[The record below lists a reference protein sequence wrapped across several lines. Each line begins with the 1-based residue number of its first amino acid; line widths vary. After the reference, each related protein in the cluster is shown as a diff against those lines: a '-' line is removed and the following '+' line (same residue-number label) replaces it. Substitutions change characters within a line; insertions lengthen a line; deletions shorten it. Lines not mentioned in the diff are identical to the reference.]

1 MTMQLTNLKVVTV
14 TLNPALD
21 LTGHLQILTK
31 GTVNQVQHCALEPA
45 GKGVNVAKVLAELGA
60 EVTATGFLGIENQA
74 PFCQLF
80 ERSNIQD
87 KFIRVQGATRI
98 NVKLVESSSQV
109 SDINFPGVS
118 VTAAAIVEFETMLAN
133 LSLDHDVFVIAGSL
147 PIGVTPEQCAKW
159 ITQLQQTGKKVFFD
173 SSNAAL
179 SEGIAVQPWLIK
191 PNDEELAQWASNA
204 KDTKGAK
211 GAKDAKGASI
221 ADRSLVEIAELL
233 ASTGIAN
240 VVVSLGADGVMWLNH
255 EGWLQAKPPKMA
267 VVSTVGAG
275 DTLVAGLCWGQLNNW
290 GKKQT
295 LRFATAL
302 SALAVTQVGVGVKDI
317 NEVITMSERITIGE

>member
-31 GTVNQVQHCALEPA
+31 GAVNQVQHCALEPA

-118 VTAAAIVEFETMLAN
+118 VTAAAY
-133 LSLDHDVFVIAGSL
+133 
-147 PIGVTPEQCAKW
+147 C
-159 ITQLQQTGKKVFFD
+159 
-173 SSNAAL
+173 
-179 SEGIAVQPWLIK
+179 
-191 PNDEELAQWASNA
+191 
-204 KDTKGAK
+204 
-211 GAKDAKGASI
+211 
-221 ADRSLVEIAELL
+221 
-233 ASTGIAN
+233 
-240 VVVSLGADGVMWLNH
+240 
-255 EGWLQAKPPKMA
+255 
-267 VVSTVGAG
+267 
-275 DTLVAGLCWGQLNNW
+275 
-290 GKKQT
+290 
-295 LRFATAL
+295 
-302 SALAVTQVGVGVKDI
+302 
-317 NEVITMSERITIGE
+317 

>member
-1 MTMQLTNLKVVTV
+1 MTIQLTKLKVVTV

-21 LTGHLQILTK
+21 LTGHLRMLTK

-60 EVTATGFLGIENQA
+60 EVTATGFLGIENAA

-80 ERSNIQD
+80 ERSNITD

-118 VTAAAIVEFETMLAN
+118 VSAAAIVEFETMLAN

-147 PIGVTPEQCAKW
+147 PIGVTPEQCANW
-159 ITQLQQTGKKVFFD
+159 IAQLQQAGKKVFFD

-179 SEGIAVQPWLIK
+179 SAGIVVQPWLIK
-191 PNDEELAQWASNA
+191 PNDEELAHWAE
-204 KDTKGAK
+204 D
-211 GAKDAKGASI
+211 AKDADGASM
-221 ADRSLVEIAELL
+221 ADKTVVEIAEQLFG
-233 ASTGIAN
+233 TGITN
-240 VVVSLGADGVMWLNH
+240 VVVSLGPDGVMWLNH
-255 EGWLQAKPPKMA
+255 EGWLQAKPPTMD

-275 DTLVAGLCWGQLNNW
+275 DTLVAGMCWGQLNNW
-290 GKKQT
+290 DKNQT
-295 LRFATAL
+295 LSFATAL
-302 SALAVTQVGVGVKDI
+302 SALAVTQVGVGVNDI
-317 NEVITMSERITIGE
+317 NEVITLSERITICE

>member
-1 MTMQLTNLKVVTV
+1 MIMQLTTLKVVTV

-21 LTGHLQILTK
+21 LTGHLQTLAK
-31 GTVNQVQHCALEPA
+31 GTVNQVNHCALEPA

-60 EVTATGFLGIENQA
+60 DVTATGFLGVENEA

-80 ERSNIQD
+80 ERTKITD

-98 NVKLVESSSQV
+98 NVKLVEANSQV

-118 VTAAAIVEFETMLAN
+118 VTAAALVEFETMLFN
-133 LSLDHDVFVIAGSL
+133 LSLSHDVFIIAGSL
-147 PIGVTPEQCAKW
+147 PVGVSPEVCANW
-159 ITQLQQTGKKVFFD
+159 IEKLQQAGKKVFFD

-179 SEGIAVQPWLIK
+179 SAGLAVKPWLIK
-191 PNDEELAQWASNA
+191 PNDEELAHWAESSA
-204 KDTKGAK
+204 Q
-211 GAKDAKGASI
+211 
-221 ADRSLVEIAELL
+221 ADKSLTEIAQQL
-233 ASTGIAN
+233 SNTGIAN
-240 VVVSLGADGVMWLNH
+240 VVVSLGAEGVMWLNK
-255 EGWLQAKPPKMA
+255 EGWLQAKPPTMD

-275 DTLVAGLCWGQLNNW
+275 DTLVAGMCWGHLNNW
-290 GKKQT
+290 DKEQT

-317 NEVITMSERITIGE
+317 NSVQAMSEHIAIC